1 MPNPDPARDEAFQ
14 RLQKRIGE
22 FESTR
27 TRKRRFEV
35 EGGAGDGYR
44 LLAEL
49 IGGVLAGLGFGWI
62 VDQVAHTSPW
72 GLIGGVLIGTGAS
85 VFMVVRSAGRMSAE
99 AKTAAGPVPPVAGED
114 ADENSGLGLF
124 GPKEGD

>member
-1 MPNPDPARDEAFQ
+1 MPNPDPARDEAFR
-14 RLQKRIGE
+14 RLQERIGH
-22 FESTR
+22 FESSR
-27 TRKRRFEV
+27 VRKRRFEV

-99 AKTAAGPVPPVAGED
+99 AKAAADPGEPAAADD
-114 ADENSGLGLF
+114 ADDDSGLGLF